1 MDSSIVHES
10 TVESTPVA
18 RQNLE
23 TPQLAHAHSVERAQ
37 PEPAQRSTSRENS
50 LAYAVAKRALD
61 VAVSLAAVVT
71 SAPLMLAIAV
81 AVKLDSKGPVLF
93 GHVRLGKSGK
103 YFRCFKFRTMR
114 AGAQAE
120 LLRDSELKR
129 VYVEND
135 FKIPLEEDPRVTWI
149 GRFLRKT
156 SLDELPQFFNVL
168 GGSMSLVGP
177 RPVVQEEIDWYSDE
191 EKAEFLSVRPGITG
205 PWQVQ
210 GRSRIGYPERTKV
223 ELEGIRT
230 RSFWQDVKV
239 LAISVPAVITSRGS
253 L

>member
-1 MDSSIVHES
+1 MDS
-10 TVESTPVA
+10 
-18 RQNLE
+18 R
-23 TPQLAHAHSVERAQ
+23 LAHAHSVERAQ

-156 SLDELPQFFNVL
+156 SLDELPLPGRFRVAAASGTRNA
-168 GGSMSLVGP
+168 P
-177 RPVVQEEIDWYSDE
+177 RS
-191 EKAEFLSVRPGITG
+191 S
-205 PWQVQ
+205 
-210 GRSRIGYPERTKV
+210 
-223 ELEGIRT
+223 
-230 RSFWQDVKV
+230 
-239 LAISVPAVITSRGS
+239 SRGS
-253 L
+253 ARGRSGRTSRCSPSQSRRLLHPAAPSERTSGPCWNPLIARTRGDGSARLETTWPLRKPTDLLSGGFSAPNSLLTRAG